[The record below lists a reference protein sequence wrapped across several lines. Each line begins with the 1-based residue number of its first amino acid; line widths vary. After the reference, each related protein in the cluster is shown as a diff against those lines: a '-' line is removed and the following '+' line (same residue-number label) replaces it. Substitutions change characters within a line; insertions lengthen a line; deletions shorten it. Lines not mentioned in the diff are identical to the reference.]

1 MLIVTYALNFLLMI
15 AMPLALGAW
24 LARRPGLTWRLF
36 LVGGVTFI
44 LSQVVHIPLNLGIT
58 LAFRQN
64 LLPSPPAAYHL
75 LFNAVV
81 LGATAAF
88 CEELARYF
96 MLTFPLR
103 DVRGWAKAIMFGA
116 GHGGFEAI
124 ILGILAGVSY
134 VNLILIRQNPA
145 LLNMVPAEQL
155 AVAQSQVEAYWSAP
169 WYMSLMGAVERAF
182 ALCLHLSLSVLV
194 MTTFLRGQR
203 RWLWL
208 AIGWHWLVDG
218 VAVYALPTLGA
229 LATEGIIGVMALIS
243 LGIVFALRRFELP
256 SSPSPAPSEPVAVSE
271 PALPTTPRITP
282 DMLDRSRFDPSNG
295 PRS

>member
-1 MLIVTYALNFLLMI
+1 MLIVTYALNALLMI

-36 LVGGVTFI
+36 VIGGVTFV
-44 LSQVVHIPLNLGIT
+44 LSQVVHIPLNFGIT

-75 LFNAVV
+75 LFNAVI

-88 CEELARYF
+88 CEEPARY
-96 MLTFPLR
+96 LVLKYSLR
-103 DVRGWAKAIMFGA
+103 DVRGWAKALMFGA

-124 ILGILAGVSY
+124 LFGIFAGVSY

-145 LLNMVPAEQL
+145 LLNTLPADQL
-155 AVAQSQVEAYWSAP
+155 ALAQSQVENYWSAP
-169 WYMSLMGAVERAF
+169 WYISLMGAVERAF

-194 MTTFLRGQR
+194 MMTFLRGQR

-208 AIGWHWLVDG
+208 AIGWHWLVNG
-218 VAVYALPTLGA
+218 IAVYALPTLGV
-229 LATEGIIGVMALIS
+229 LKTEAIIGVMALIG
-243 LGIVFALRRFELP
+243 LGIIFALRRFEVTP
-256 SSPSPAPSEPVAVSE
+256 PPAPPLPEPAPAAEPVSFT
-271 PALPTTPRITP
+271 PLPITR
-282 DMLDRSRFDPSNG
+282 DMLDRSRFEPPG
-295 PRS
+295 ETGL